1 MRLSV
6 TTSGTLELNWNVA
19 PTNADTASAIVKR
32 HAHGSFTAGAITA
45 NLGMEGVTTT
55 ASGNGVAGINNRG
68 GTTVYGGGNTGG
80 GVWGQS
86 FGTGDMQV
94 SVGKNF
100 GMKSFALEF
109 FSSSSQRVS

>member
-1 MRLSV
+1 
-6 TTSGTLELNWNVA
+6 
-19 PTNADTASAIVKR
+19 
-32 HAHGSFTAGAITA
+32 
-45 NLGMEGVTTT
+45 MEGVTTA
-55 ASGNGVAGINNRG
+55 ASGNGVAGINGRG
-68 GTTVYGGGNTGG
+68 GTAVYGGGNTGV

-94 SVGKNF
+94 RGQTL